1 MLPNINE
8 KTTFFGRQKKKKGQ
22 SKKRFRKEQERE
34 SVWIRKE
41 RRNSDCGT

>member
-1 MLPNINE
+1 MR
-8 KTTFFGRQKKKKGQ
+8 RQLFLEDKKKKGQ

-34 SVWIRKE
+34 SVWIRKD

>member
-8 KTTFFGRQKKKKGQ
+8 KTTFFGRQKKKGQ

-41 RRNSDCGT
+41 RRNSDYGT